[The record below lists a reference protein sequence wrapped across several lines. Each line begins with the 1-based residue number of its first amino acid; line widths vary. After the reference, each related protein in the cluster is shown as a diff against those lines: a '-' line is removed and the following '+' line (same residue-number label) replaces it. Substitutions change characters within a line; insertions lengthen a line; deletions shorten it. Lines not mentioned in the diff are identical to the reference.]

1 MAEAKKVRWGILG
14 PGRIARKFPEGLRH
28 VAGAELVAVGS
39 RSRENAEKFGEE
51 FQVPRRHDS
60 YEKLAADP
68 DVDAVYVATPHP
80 FHKDNSILCLKAG
93 KAVLC
98 EKPFTVNAADAQAVV
113 RVARRRKVLLMEA
126 MWSRFLPPIVKL
138 RELLAAGTIG
148 EVRMVMADFGFRA
161 GWEPQSRLL
170 NPQLAGGGLLDVG
183 IYPVSLSSMILGMPD
198 RVAGLAHLGQTGVD
212 EQAAVVLGHTG
223 GALSLIATGVRT
235 NTPHVAYVLGTE
247 GSIQLH
253 PGWWRGSRLTVR
265 AGGKT
270 EDLDVPMVGNGY
282 NYEADEIAR
291 CLAAGKTESDVL
303 PLSETLS
310 IMKTMDAIRAQW
322 GLKYPME

>member
-1 MAEAKKVRWGILG
+1 MESNWAITSYYNPLRGAHRRRNYDVFRRHLRMPLLTVEWSPEGRFELG
-14 PGRIARKFPEGLRH
+14 PRD
-28 VAGAELVAVGS
+28 AEILV
-39 RSRENAEKFGEE
+39 
-51 FQVPRRHDS
+51 
-60 YEKLAADP
+60 
-68 DVDAVYVATPHP
+68 
-80 FHKDNSILCLKAG
+80 
-93 KAVLC
+93 
-98 EKPFTVNAADAQAVV
+98 
-113 RVARRRKVLLMEA
+113 
-126 MWSRFLPPIVKL
+126 
-138 RELLAAGTIG
+138 
-148 EVRMVMADFGFRA
+148 
-161 GWEPQSRLL
+161 
-170 NPQLAGGGLLDVG
+170 QLAGGGLLDVG
-183 IYPVSLSSMILGMPD
+183 IYPVSLSSMILGTPD